1 MGDSTEKL
9 SVVEKNN
16 QGLQQEMKDISYAVE
31 ELAASAGQLKESI
44 RCFTVV

>member
-1 MGDSTEKL
+1 MRNLGVMSR
-9 SVVEKNN
+9 
-16 QGLQQEMKDISYAVE
+16 GMQQEMKDIFYAVE